1 MFSPTSAHNKEIEAC
16 QQHVEYVSR
25 RVGRRKVV
33 VLPADFAV
41 RRAINCP
48 KEE

>member
-1 MFSPTSAHNKEIEAC
+1 MRIMKEIEAY
-16 QQHVEYVSR
+16 QQHVEYVFR
-25 RVGRRKVV
+25 RVDSRQVV
-33 VLPADFAV
+33 VLPVDFA